1 MTYIFNASGFLP
13 EKMHCLMMQGKLQG
27 QTLEDA
33 LALGKDNG
41 IRKAESIIDEVA
53 SAIRQFRHFAEGCEV
68 SQRWIGAVEAT
79 LNNHLAEWGLSEQ
92 KENVSLR
99 IGDIVFNNVR
109 VKKTY
114 KGNYHL
120 LCEVEGKERKLVI
133 TSKKAEYALIDKVGI
148 DNLTDKQ
155 LHSLVKTF
163 FVK

>member
-1 MTYIFNASGFLP
+1 M
-13 EKMHCLMMQGKLQG
+13 
-27 QTLEDA
+27 
-33 LALGKDNG
+33 
-41 IRKAESIIDEVA
+41 
-53 SAIRQFRHFAEGCEV
+53 
-68 SQRWIGAVEAT
+68 
-79 LNNHLAEWGLSEQ
+79 SEQ

-99 IGDIVFNNVR
+99 IGDTVFENVR
-109 VKKTY
+109 VEKTY